1 MSNHDPRSCPV
12 CGSANAVTDSRV
24 DEIRFRCDR
33 CGLFGLGFRF
43 LAGLK
48 TIRQQ
53 SDFVELLPYLSAALR
68 QASDRGEVI
77 ELNHDNWK
85 MVAEGHSR
93 TPVSRKLDLL
103 LRLFGARS
111 LSPGK
116 SVALGPDDFVLVD
129 AADSGEIK
137 YLAEALCDQSAL
149 QGDGAGGSNYFL
161 TPKGWERLSPAD
173 SGGVPGTCFVA
184 MAFDKSLDDV
194 FETAIKP
201 AVQASGLTLV
211 RVDKLEHNG
220 IVTDLIHAEIR
231 RAQVVVADVT
241 LQRQGVY
248 FEAGLALG
256 LGRTVIWTCRE
267 DEIKQVHFDTR
278 QYSHVVWKDCPDFR
292 VKLETRIRATVSIP
306 VSH

>member
-1 MSNHDPRSCPV
+1 MPSDDAKYCPL
-12 CGSANAVTDSRV
+12 CGSANTDTSGGI

-33 CGLFGLGFRF
+33 CGVYGLEFRF
-43 LAGLK
+43 LAGIER
-48 TIRQQ
+48 IRQQ
-53 SDFVELLPYLSAALR
+53 ADFVELLPYLSGALR
-68 QASDRGEVI
+68 QANDRGEVI
-77 ELNHDNWK
+77 ELKHDNWK
-85 MVAEGHSR
+85 MLAEGHSR

-116 SVALGPDDFVLVD
+116 SVLLGPDDFVLVD
-129 AADSGEIK
+129 AADSGEMK
-137 YLAEALCDQSAL
+137 YLAEALCDQEAL
-149 QGDGAGGSNYFL
+149 QGDGAGGSNYVV
-161 TPKGWERLSPAD
+161 TPKGWERLSPAG

-194 FETAIKP
+194 FETAIGP

-220 IVTDLIHAEIR
+220 VVTDLIHAQIR

-267 DEIKQVHFDTR
+267 DEINHVHFDTR
-278 QYSHVVWKDCPDFR
+278 QYSHVVWKDSADFR